1 MHANNINDV
10 IHFLTKIMNEA
21 KANQSPIGLFPALY
35 RQVTFGIKERID
47 NNKFDDG
54 ERMDRLDALFA
65 NRYFDAYEEYRDG
78 GNPSLCWE
86 YAFKQTEKFWPVVGQ
101 HLILGINAH
110 VNLDLGIAA
119 ARICPGD
126 SIHSL
131 KDDFNQINQ
140 LLADMVDHVEADLAK
155 IWPMLRWIL
164 RISGRVDNFLIDF
177 SMKTARDGAWK
188 FATQLAYM
196 SIEEQEKVIK
206 ERDKKV
212 LELAKLIGNPGFI
225 TSSLL
230 RLVRLGERGTVA
242 DKITIL
248 ED

>member
-1 MHANNINDV
+1 MHANNIDDV
-10 IHFLTKIMNEA
+10 IRFLTDIMDEG
-21 KANQSPIGLFPALY
+21 KADQSPIGLFSALY

-65 NRYFDAYEEYRDG
+65 NRYFKAYEEYKNG
-78 GNPSLCWE
+78 ETLSLCWD
-86 YAFKQTEKFWPVVGQ
+86 YTFKQTEKYWPVVGQ
-101 HLILGINAH
+101 HLIWGINAH

-131 KDDFNQINQ
+131 KSDFDQINQ
-140 LLADMVDHVEADLAK
+140 LLADMVDHVEADLAR

-164 RISGRVDNFLIDF
+164 KISGQIDNFLIDF
-177 SMKTARDGAWK
+177 SMKTARDGAWE
-188 FATQLAYM
+188 FATKLAYM
-196 SIEEQEKVIK
+196 SIEEQEALIK

-212 LELAKLIGNPGFI
+212 LGLAKFIGNPGLV
-225 TSSLL
+225 TSGLL
-230 RLVRLGERGTVA
+230 RLIRLGERGTVA